1 MRQLITSFQNSI
13 NLNTWIYDA
22 LSELTREYQQCGIRS
37 VLQLKDKH
45 LVENN

>member
-1 MRQLITSFQNSI
+1 MLQLITSFQNSI

-22 LSELTREYQQCGIRS
+22 LSELTREYQQYGMRS
-37 VLQLKDKH
+37 LLQHKDTH